1 MRADVESPEEQ
12 AAATTIHRLLEYKP
26 PGGFTRNAS
35 NPIDA
40 DAVVVD
46 ESSMLDISLARELCS
61 ALGPKTHLVLIGDPD
76 QLPSIGP
83 GNVRFA
89 LLSAP
94 FRFFLRSYRD
104 LHESLILSVRWVRS
118 GAVRRHPL
126 GRARHT
132 EAHNCVPPSGCVL
145 HYFIGLFRQ
154 PRRLPDGKL
163 LVDQVRDCSGVIRR

>member
-1 MRADVESPEEQ
+1 VRADVESPEEQ

-89 LLSAP
+89 LLSVP
-94 FRFFLRSYRD
+94 FRFLPAFLQRSTRVA
-104 LHESLILSVRWVRS
+104 HIVCPV
-118 GAVRRHPL
+118 GAFRCCPTPSARACSPHGCSQLCSAKRLRPPLFHRPIPSTEETSRR
-126 GRARHT
+126 
-132 EAHNCVPPSGCVL
+132 
-145 HYFIGLFRQ
+145 
-154 PRRLPDGKL
+154 
-163 LVDQVRDCSGVIRR
+163 